1 MEFLNC
7 FGCNL
12 GIYCGLKSVN
22 KYLLKSIQLL
32 ELLDDKNLGQNNQDL
47 QFYWLIF
54 MIN

>member
-12 GIYCGLKSVN
+12 GISCGLKSVN
-22 KYLLKSIQLL
+22 KYLLKSIELL
-32 ELLDDKNLGQNNQDL
+32 ELLAYKNLGQNNQDL

-54 MIN
+54 VRN